1 MRPINNIVDIT
12 ELRHAR
18 NRSARCTRST
28 FRKVKDQTIV
38 VRKAKPGETLKT
50 LDGKDHVLDESMLVI
65 ADAENA
71 TGLAGI
77 MGGEE
82 SEIVGDT
89 ASVLFESAAFERA
102 NNRITAR
109 KLGVRTEASPADSK
123 RASIPTAA
131 ATRWSAR
138 VCW

>member
-1 MRPINNIVDIT
+1 
-12 ELRHAR
+12 
-18 NRSARCTRST
+18 
-28 FRKVKDQTIV
+28 
-38 VRKAKPGETLKT
+38 
-50 LDGKDHVLDESMLVI
+50 MLVI

-109 KLGVRTEASPADSK
+109 KLGVRTELPADSK